1 MMTWED
7 IQSWCADLSNWIIE
21 VGQEA
26 EVRKAWPKSQFPLV
40 ANSSKDD
47 IEEDKD
53 ILAYLT
59 VWMCCKLKTPAPAYL
74 ESRLLLTEKFKGP
87 WQELYVKLIHRFKN
101 NLDYKD
107 IDIFHLAG

>member
-1 MMTWED
+1 
-7 IQSWCADLSNWIIE
+7 
-21 VGQEA
+21 
-26 EVRKAWPKSQFPLV
+26 
-40 ANSSKDD
+40 
-47 IEEDKD
+47 
-53 ILAYLT
+53 
-59 VWMCCKLKTPAPAYL
+59 MCCKLKTPAPAYL